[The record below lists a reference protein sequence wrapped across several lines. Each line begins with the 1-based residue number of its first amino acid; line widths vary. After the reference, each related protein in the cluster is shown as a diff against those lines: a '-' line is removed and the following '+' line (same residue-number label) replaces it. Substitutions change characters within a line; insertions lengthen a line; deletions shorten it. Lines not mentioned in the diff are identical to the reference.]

1 MGAIVGFLVMLVFV
15 PIVYGMFCIALGT
28 AIGVHMLAAR
38 VVGNQLAAAIG
49 FVAFTLA
56 MIGCI
61 WLLDLALLH
70 PGLAIVFGL
79 IGVVLT
85 LLILRH
91 LGIWSPPW
99 LGRSP
104 ARP

>member
-1 MGAIVGFLVMLVFV
+1 MLVFV
-15 PIVYGMFCIALGT
+15 PILYGMFCIALGT
-28 AIGVHMLAAR
+28 AIGVDMLAAR
-38 VVGNQLAAAIG
+38 VVGNQLGAAIW

-56 MIGCI
+56 MIGCV
-61 WLLDLALLH
+61 WLLDLAMLH

-79 IGVVLT
+79 IGVALT

-91 LGIWSPPW
+91 LGIWFPPW

-104 ARP
+104 ARR